1 MSALPLIHYLLCVC
15 CAAAR
20 LELLC
25 CAAARLII
33 YSKIRILLFYLHVTD
48 CSVWYDVLHSPHK
61 QLYYSYLPTLKG
73 HKITASH

>member
-48 CSVWYDVLHSPHK
+48 CSVWYDVRLLGVCLIFNHLISSYITHIYLH
-61 QLYYSYLPTLKG
+61 
-73 HKITASH
+73 